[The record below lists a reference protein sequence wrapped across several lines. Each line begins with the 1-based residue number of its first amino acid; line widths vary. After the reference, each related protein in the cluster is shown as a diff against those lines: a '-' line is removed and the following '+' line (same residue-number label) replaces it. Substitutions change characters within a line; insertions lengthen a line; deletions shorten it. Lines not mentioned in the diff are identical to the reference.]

1 MVILTICLPCSDL
14 REAVTKL
21 RCAEVNTVSGA
32 LKLYFRELPE
42 PLIPAEL
49 FQSLAKMLGKM
60 NTLQTHDKMIIKVS
74 C

>member
-1 MVILTICLPCSDL
+1 MILTICLPCSDL
-14 REAVTKL
+14 REAVTRL
-21 RCAEVNTVSGA
+21 RCAEVNTVSGV

-49 FQSLAKMLGKM
+49 FQSLAKMLGKT
-60 NTLQTHDKMIIKVS
+60 NTSPTHDKTIIEVS